1 MKRLVY
7 FSFAMLLG
15 VAVLAN
21 PGSSSQATVKRIVLT
36 GTVYDRNHAVIVSS
50 QITAQ
55 NAEGKNFWA
64 VTNNEGVYK
73 FEIPLDEYR
82 IEANAPGFCPWRI
95 ALARMLKTSMPKPL
109 DFVLEMEQ
117 SDRPCALKTM
127 IKKPPPRG
135 KELPRHIAE

>member
-1 MKRLVY
+1 
-7 FSFAMLLG
+7 MLLG
-15 VAVLAN
+15 AVVAN

-55 NAEGKNFWA
+55 NPEGKNFWA
-64 VTNNEGVYK
+64 VTNNEGVYR

-95 ALARMLKTSMPKPL
+95 ALVRALKTSMPKPL

-117 SDRPCALKTM
+117 SDRPCAQKTM
-127 IKKPPPRG
+127 IKKAPPRG

>member
-1 MKRLVY
+1 
-7 FSFAMLLG
+7 MLLG
-15 VAVLAN
+15 AVVAN

-55 NAEGKNFWA
+55 NPEGKNFWA
-64 VTNNEGVYK
+64 VTNNEGVYR

-82 IEANAPGFCPWRI
+82 IEANAPGFCPRRI
-95 ALARMLKTSMPKPL
+95 ALVRTLKTSKPKPL

-117 SDRPCALKTM
+117 SDRPCAQKTM
-127 IKKPPPRG
+127 IKKAPPRG